1 MNTKYYEALGLH
13 KRTQA
18 GERSDAI
25 NGRLASEIIHSLEG
39 MLEEDKVY
47 SPCSESKIRGGGAD
61 AMTRCAWFRDC
72 VPETARV
79 NACLLS
85 LAYSAP
91 SAATRT
97 PLSHRCCCRRGRE
110 CLPTRN
116 EKFSSTC
123 RRFLLS
129 FSPLSRCLAVSVDA
143 PPRC

>member
-85 LAYSAP
+85 LAYSPPLQRLAHHCLTGAVV
-91 SAATRT
+91 AAAG
-97 PLSHRCCCRRGRE
+97 SVCQHE
-110 CLPTRN
+110 TRN
-116 EKFSSTC
+116 F
-123 RRFLLS
+123 RLRAADS
-129 FSPLSRCLAVSVDA
+129 F
-143 PPRC
+143 